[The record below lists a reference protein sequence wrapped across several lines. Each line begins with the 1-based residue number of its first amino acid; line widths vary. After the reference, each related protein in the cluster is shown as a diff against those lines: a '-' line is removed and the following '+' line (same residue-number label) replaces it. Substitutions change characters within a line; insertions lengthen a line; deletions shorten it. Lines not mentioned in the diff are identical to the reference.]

1 MFIIHFFR
9 NNIKFS
15 FYFKTA
21 IFQKPIITVCFFLI
35 WKFIFARNYNDSLE
49 FYRKALSLNPTNAS
63 TWTSIGLTSIFLNK
77 FDEAIEYFHQALWY
91 KKTDLV
97 AKKLLEKCLNLV
109 KDHSSLALTDEFQ
122 MDITDIM
129 LTKQQQL
136 KSKSKLGA
144 DLSDSI
150 TFPVKSLPDV
160 IHGVDESAMD
170 LAMDSVLS

>member
-1 MFIIHFFR
+1 M
-9 NNIKFS
+9 
-15 FYFKTA
+15 
-21 IFQKPIITVCFFLI
+21 
-35 WKFIFARNYNDSLE
+35 E

-109 KDHSSLALTDEFQ
+109 KDHSSLALSDEFQ

-129 LTKQQQL
+129 LAKQQQQ
-136 KSKSKLGA
+136 KSTKSSKLGSEI
-144 DLSDSI
+144 SDSFQAGKNAAD
-150 TFPVKSLPDV
+150 TSAAEEL
-160 IHGVDESAMD
+160 AMD
-170 LAMDSVLS
+170 LAMDSVLT